1 MYFDKLFTPCYQ
13 PVKLQYANFVLRLFK
28 STKEINMAKYNDWT
42 DNEFRAYLFLYA
54 ADSNF
59 EYNAEE
65 KSFIESKFDTEILK
79 NIKEQTDDL
88 NDYQRSQIITEYI
101 KISNYNQD
109 ELDDMLR
116 QVKEVFQIDGKFDQY
131 EKSIFK
137 MLKKIMKV

>member
-1 MYFDKLFTPCYQ
+1 
-13 PVKLQYANFVLRLFK
+13 
-28 STKEINMAKYNDWT
+28 MAKYNDWT

-101 KISNYNQD
+101 KISDYNQD
-109 ELDDMLR
+109 QLDDMLR
-116 QVKEVFQIDGKFDQY
+116 QVKEVFQIDGRFDQY